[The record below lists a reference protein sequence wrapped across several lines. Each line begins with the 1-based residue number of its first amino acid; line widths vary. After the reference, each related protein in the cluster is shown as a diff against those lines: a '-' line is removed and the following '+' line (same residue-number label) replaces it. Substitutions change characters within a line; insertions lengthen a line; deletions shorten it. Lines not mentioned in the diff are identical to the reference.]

1 MEGYW
6 NIFWQESGI
15 VGKAV
20 LGILLWFSFFS
31 WIIVF
36 SKLFTFRK
44 INKSN
49 KKFYKLFK
57 KSEKMYEMKE
67 MAKRID
73 NSTFASIFLSIYYE
87 IEKQFYANPETEKK
101 LRWENIEKA
110 HKLSSI
116 YLLRNLKTGLPF
128 LATTASA
135 TPFIGLFGTVWG
147 IMNAFHK
154 IGIAQSA
161 NLATVAPGIS
171 EALINTAAGLA
182 VAIPALIFYNLFSS
196 RIRSFEEEL
205 EEFGL
210 EVQNFIYYKMK

>member
-1 MEGYW
+1 MEAYW
-6 NIFWQESGI
+6 SIFWQESGI

-31 WIIVF
+31 WVIVF
-36 SKLFTFRK
+36 SKLFSFRK
-44 INKSN
+44 VNKSN

-73 NSTFASIFLSIYYE
+73 NSTFAQVFLSIYYE
-87 IEKQFYANPETEKK
+87 IEKQFYSNPETEKN

-110 HKLSSI
+110 YKLSSI
-116 YLLRNLKTGLPF
+116 NLIRNLKTGLPF

-210 EVQNFIYYKMK
+210 KVQNFIYYKMK

>member
-6 NIFWQESGI
+6 SIFWQESGF

-31 WIIVF
+31 WVIVF
-36 SKLFTFRK
+36 AKYFSFRK
-44 INKSN
+44 I
-49 KKFYKLFK
+49 KKANQRFYKLFK
-57 KSEKMYEMKE
+57 KSEKIFEMKE
-67 MAKRID
+67 MAKRMS
-73 NSTFASIFLSIYYE
+73 NSTFASIFLSTYLE
-87 IEKQFYANPETEKK
+87 IEKQFHSSPELEKNLK
-101 LRWENIEKA
+101 WENIENA
-110 HKLSSI
+110 YKLTSLSI
-116 YLLRNLKTGLPF
+116 IRNLRSGLPF
-128 LATTASA
+128 LATTASS

-196 RIRSFEEEL
+196 RIRNFEEEL
-205 EEFGL
+205 EEFNL
-210 EVQNFIYYKMK
+210 ELQNFLFYKMK

>member
-1 MEGYW
+1 MEAYW
-6 NIFWQESGI
+6 SIFWQESGI

-36 SKLFTFRK
+36 SKIFTFRK
-44 INKSN
+44 VNKLN
-49 KKFYKLFK
+49 KRFYKLFK

-67 MAKRID
+67 MAKRMD
-73 NSTFASIFLSIYYE
+73 NSTFASIFLSIYHE
-87 IEKQFYANPETEKK
+87 IEKQFYTNPESEKN
-101 LRWENIEKA
+101 LRWENIEKV

-196 RIRSFEEEL
+196 RIRAFEEEL

>member
-1 MEGYW
+1 MEAYW
-6 NIFWQESGI
+6 SIFWQESGI

-36 SKLFTFRK
+36 SKLFAFRK
-44 INKSN
+44 VNKSN
-49 KKFYKLFK
+49 KRFYNLFK

-73 NSTFASIFLSIYYE
+73 NSTFARIFLSIYYE
-87 IEKQFYANPETEKK
+87 IEKQFYSNPETEKN

-110 HKLSSI
+110 YKLSSI
-116 YLLRNLKTGLPF
+116 YILRNLKTGLPF

-196 RIRSFEEEL
+196 RIRAFEEEL

-210 EVQNFIYYKMK
+210 EVQSFIFYKMK

>member
-1 MEGYW
+1 MEAYW
-6 NIFWQESGI
+6 SIFWQESGI

-36 SKLFTFRK
+36 AKLFTFKK
-44 INKSN
+44 INAGN
-49 KKFYKLFK
+49 KRFYKLFK
-57 KSEKMYEMKE
+57 KSEKLYEMKE
-67 MAKRID
+67 MAKRIQ
-73 NSTFASIFLSIYYE
+73 NSTFANVFLSIYQE
-87 IEKQFYANPETEKK
+87 IEKQFYSNPETEKN

-110 HKLSSI
+110 YKLTSL
-116 YLLRNLKTGLPF
+116 YTLRNLKSGLPF

-161 NLATVAPGIS
+161 NLAVVAPGIS

-196 RIRSFEEEL
+196 RIRTFEEEL

-210 EVQNFIYYKMK
+210 ELQNFIFHKIK

>member
-6 NIFWQESGI
+6 NIFWQESGF

-20 LGILLWFSFFS
+20 LGILLLFSFFS
-31 WIIVF
+31 WVIVF
-36 SKLFTFRK
+36 AKSFSFRK
-44 INKSN
+44 IKKANQ
-49 KKFYKLFK
+49 KFYRLFK
-57 KSEKMYEMKE
+57 KSERIFEMKE
-67 MAKRID
+67 IAKRID
-73 NSTFASIFLSIYYE
+73 NSTFSIIFLSIYQE
-87 IEKQFYANPETEKK
+87 IEKQFHSNPELEKN
-101 LRWENIEKA
+101 LRWENLEKIY
-110 HKLSSI
+110 KLNSLNI
-116 YLLRNLKTGLPF
+116 IRNLRSGLPF
-128 LATTASA
+128 LATTASS

-196 RIRSFEEEL
+196 KIRNFEEEL
-205 EEFGL
+205 EEFNL
-210 EVQNFIYYKMK
+210 ELQNFLFHIMK

>member
-6 NIFWQESGI
+6 NIFWQESGF

-20 LGILLWFSFFS
+20 LGILLLFSFFS
-31 WIIVF
+31 WVIIFAKSF
-36 SKLFTFRK
+36 SFRK
-44 INKSN
+44 IKKANQ
-49 KKFYKLFK
+49 KFYKLFK
-57 KSEKMYEMKE
+57 KSERIYEMKE
-67 MAKRID
+67 IAKRID
-73 NSTFASIFLSIYYE
+73 NSTFSIIFLSIYQE
-87 IEKQFYANPETEKK
+87 IEKQFHSNPELEKN
-101 LRWENIEKA
+101 LRWENLEKA
-110 HKLSSI
+110 YKLNSLSI
-116 YLLRNLKTGLPF
+116 IRNLRSGLPF
-128 LATTASA
+128 LATTASS

-196 RIRSFEEEL
+196 KIRNFEEEL
-205 EEFGL
+205 EEFNL
-210 EVQNFIYYKMK
+210 ELQNFLFHKMK